1 MKAGIHP
8 EYVECKI
15 ICSSCGSEV
24 ETHATVGELRVD
36 LCSNCHPFYTGK
48 KRIVDRAGRVDKFNQ
63 RVAAAKKLKRNT
75 KKDDSAKA

>member
-8 EYVECKI
+8 EYVECKV

-24 ETHATVGELRVD
+24 ETHATVSELRVD

-63 RVAAAKKLKRNT
+63 RVAAAKKLKRNAD
-75 KKDDSAKA
+75 KEAKTEA